1 MTFEEC
7 VNSLHKGSVINF
19 NEYVLDRHEKRRL
32 TLSITDGV
40 VQEVI
45 PANQKLDRD
54 TLEQLYG
61 TELDET
67 DYLQLSQMNCPRIV
81 VGLGLNSRGELNI
94 KIIILNED
102 FYNTHLQ
109 ELNVTNEVN
118 ALDYEP
124 NYLMAQNGW

>member
-7 VNSLHKGSVINF
+7 VNNLHKGSVINF

-67 DYLQLSQMNCPRIV
+67 DYLQLSQMNCPRVV
-81 VGLGLNSRGELNI
+81 VGLGLNSHGELDI

-109 ELNVTNEVN
+109 ELSVTNEVN